1 MSSEISPSDG
11 LPDQICG
18 PCIAKLD
25 EIVEFSNK
33 CLKVQSELQTLLNDK
48 NANDVEVKPEPFEES
63 GVGNDS
69 VKISEEDKSITE
81 GKCDNPAQKNSEIC
95 DENETKFVMSL
106 IEDKSKPDGEFSPS
120 IKPKTKK
127 FKCTKCSKAYF
138 RNTSLQTHIRRA
150 HDQNMEK
157 CPKCKKVFKSY
168 ELWTKHQRT
177 HNKSTP
183 YVCEVC
189 SKSFSSRT
197 SLKRHHETHTTPLEQ
212 RYKHDCPICGKKF
225 TTKNVI
231 RAHMKLHTDGK
242 NFMCDQ
248 CGKSFQ
254 TKGTLQVH
262 YRSHTGEKPYECDV
276 CGMKYANI
284 KPFKTHQ
291 LKHKEIRPYVCP
303 QCSKAFYSP
312 DLLRRHSFIHTDTR
326 PYPCSFCS
334 KRFRNQWKRKVHERI
349 HTGEKPYKCTLCP
362 SAFYESGN
370 LQKHCR
376 NVHHQDYR
384 LQHQMQENQVSQEQ
398 HMYANEN
405 DQHSQTRGL
414 DTHEVDDSYVT
425 GTHVTEADIHNSN
438 PLLGHT
444 IFSSSVEMLQETE
457 LPI

>member
-1 MSSEISPSDG
+1 MSSEVNFIKKFEVICRLCGEESSELFKLYLRKNKHKRLKESIKKYLGIKISPSDG

-106 IEDKSKPDGEFSPS
+106 IEDKSKADGEFSPS

-150 HDQNMEK
+150 HDQNME
-157 CPKCKKVFKSY
+157 
-168 ELWTKHQRT
+168 
-177 HNKSTP
+177 
-183 YVCEVC
+183 
-189 SKSFSSRT
+189 
-197 SLKRHHETHTTPLEQ
+197 
-212 RYKHDCPICGKKF
+212 KF